1 MKGLAQGRIE
11 GSIAEHGDVAV
22 AGEPR
27 SLRNHAGVAARCS
40 RRRDHACDT
49 AEKSQSIDNLK
60 LWGRSLVG
68 ALMEYVITT
77 AFLVGLVV
85 AGFGTAIFTGY
96 EVARLVA
103 SAM

>member
-1 MKGLAQGRIE
+1 
-11 GSIAEHGDVAV
+11 
-22 AGEPR
+22 
-27 SLRNHAGVAARCS
+27 
-40 RRRDHACDT
+40 
-49 AEKSQSIDNLK
+49 
-60 LWGRSLVG
+60 
-68 ALMEYVITT
+68 MEYVITT

>member
-1 MKGLAQGRIE
+1 MKGSPGAPIE
-11 GSIAEHGDVAV
+11 VPSMETW
-22 AGEPR
+22 R
-27 SLRNHAGVAARCS
+27 SPANLGHFGTMPGVAARCS
-40 RRRDHACDT
+40 RRRDHARDT
-49 AEKSQSIDNLK
+49 AEKSQSIDKLK

-96 EVARLVA
+96 EVARFVA